1 MRRIL
6 VLTMLLL
13 LALASV
19 SSATTIV
26 IVNNDGPGEGLNDN
40 TPVAPVG
47 GNPGTTLGQQR
58 LNVFQKAADIWSGLL
73 NSAEPILV
81 NAHMD
86 PQTCTTTSAV
96 LGSTS
101 NGGLWRNFAGA
112 PLGNTWYVMAE
123 ANKLAG
129 YDLDFGATYDMNV
142 TFNSNLNGQLS
153 CLNGVGWYY
162 GFDGNEGTNTELLP
176 VILHEMGHGLGFT
189 SSLGASGAEPS
200 AGGIPSP
207 TVFERLMHDNT
218 TNKQWDTMT
227 NAERAASA
235 INANN
240 VVFTGDCTT
249 KHAASVLV
257 GPPTMWVNSGTG
269 LAATYSTGTANF
281 GPPTYSVTGNLV
293 LADDGTAPTSD
304 ACTALVNG
312 GAIAGNIAV
321 VDRGT
326 CTFVIKALGAQ
337 AAGAIAVVVVNNAAG
352 PAPGLGGFDAAITIP
367 TCSVS
372 QADGAAIKAAMLLG
386 TVNVTLGFNNAAPA
400 KAGADALNHV
410 QIYTPSTFAS
420 GSSLS
425 HWDVSAY
432 PNLLMEPAITNSL
445 HNTVDLTFW
454 AFGDLGWHDACTN
467 PVPVAISSFNAFP
480 SNGGVKLQASFYS
493 TLADAK
499 FVNVYRA
506 NGRSDDYQMLTT
518 VNAPDNGKFTFVDNS
533 VSSGGTYR
541 YKIGVI
547 EGDNEYFSQTANIT
561 LPGAKIELSQN
572 VPNPFNPQTTI
583 RFTLPASDRVA
594 LAIYNASGQLVKTL
608 VEGVQPAGS
617 HDFVWDGHD
626 SKGASVSSGVYF
638 YRLTS
643 GKFNETKKM
652 VLLK

>member
-1 MRRIL
+1 
-6 VLTMLLL
+6 MLLL
-13 LALASV
+13 LAFASV
-19 SSATTIV
+19 SSATV
-26 IVNNDGPGEGLNDN
+26 IIINNLDGVNEGLNDN
-40 TPVAPVG
+40 TVVAPVG

-73 NSAEPILV
+73 TSAEPIIV
-81 NAHMD
+81 NAKMD

-112 PLGNTWYVMAE
+112 PQANTWYVMAE

-129 YDLDFGATYDMNV
+129 FDLDFGGTNDMNI

-162 GFDGNEGTNTELLP
+162 GFDGNEGTNTEMLP

-189 SSLGASGAEPS
+189 SSLGATGAEPT
-200 AGGIPSP
+200 GGGVASP

-218 TNKQWDTMT
+218 TNKQWDVMT

-235 INANN
+235 LNTNN
-240 VVFTGDCTT
+240 VVFTGPCTT
-249 KHAASVLV
+249 AHAPFVLTGV
-257 GPPTMWVNSGTG
+257 AKMWVNAGSPP
-269 LAATYSTGTANF
+269 LAATYILGLANF
-281 GPPTYSVTGNLV
+281 GPATFSVTGNLV
-293 LADDGTAPTSD
+293 LEDDGVADPSVNNG
-304 ACTALVNG
+304 CTALANA
-312 GAIAGNIAV
+312 GAVAGNIAV
-321 VDRGT
+321 VDRGV
-326 CTFVIKALGAQ
+326 CTFVAKSLIAQ
-337 AAGAIAVVVVNNAAG
+337 ASGAIALVVVNNAAG
-352 PAPGLGGFDAAITIP
+352 PAPGLGGFDASITIP
-367 TCSVS
+367 VVSVS
-372 QADGAAIKAAMLLG
+372 QADGAAIKAQMLAG
-386 TVNVTLGFNNAAPA
+386 TVNVTLGFDNSGN
-400 KAGADALNHV
+400 KSGADNLNQV
-410 QIYTPSTFAS
+410 QIYTPNPFES

-425 HWDVSAY
+425 HWTTAAY
-432 PNLLMEPAITNSL
+432 PNLLMEPAINNNL

-454 AFGDLGWHDACTN
+454 AFGDLGWHNSCNN

-499 FVNVYRA
+499 FVNVYRSS
-506 NGRSDDYQMLTT
+506 GRSGDFVVLTT
-518 VNAPDNGKFTFVDNS
+518 VNAPDNGKFTFVDNA

-547 EGDNEYFSQTANIT
+547 EGDNEYFSPVANIT
-561 LPGAKIELSQN
+561 MPGAKIELSQN

-583 RFTLPASDRVA
+583 RFTLPASDRVS

-626 SKGASVSSGVYF
+626 AKGASVSSGVYF
-638 YRLTS
+638 YRLTA
-643 GKFNETKKM
+643 GKFNQTKKM